1 MHITGGVFMSKIMA
15 VNAGSSSLKFQLF
28 EMPAEQ
34 VLLAGTIE
42 RIGMEDA
49 IVTLKF
55 DGKKKTRTLPIAN
68 HTEAVQI
75 LLKSLID
82 EKILGSLAEIDGVGH
97 RVVHGGEEFASSVV
111 ITDKVAKTIAD
122 LSDLAPLH
130 NPANLTGYKAF
141 KEALPTVGHVAVF
154 DTAFHQ
160 TMAPDRYIY
169 PIPYEYYEDYKVRRY
184 GFHGTSHMYV
194 SRRCIELLGKPAHSR
209 IITCHIGN
217 GASLAAVKDG
227 KCVDTSMGF
236 TPLAGVMMGTRSGDI
251 DPAIVTFLA
260 EKLGKSAEDVV
271 NILNKK
277 SGLLGVSGISADSRD
292 INAAMEEGNK
302 RATLARE
309 IQVNTV
315 CNFIG
320 SYYIELGG
328 CDAIVF
334 TAGLGENDVNFR
346 KMILD
351 KIAPTMGIKI
361 DEKKNNVR
369 GEETLISTPD
379 SKVKVYI
386 IPTNEEIMIARDTVR
401 LLNIH

>member
-1 MHITGGVFMSKIMA
+1 MSKIMA

-55 DGKKKTRTLPIAN
+55 DGKKKTRILPIAN

-251 DPAIVTFLA
+251 DPAIV
-260 EKLGKSAEDVV
+260 
-271 NILNKK
+271 
-277 SGLLGVSGISADSRD
+277 
-292 INAAMEEGNK
+292 
-302 RATLARE
+302 
-309 IQVNTV
+309 
-315 CNFIG
+315 
-320 SYYIELGG
+320 
-328 CDAIVF
+328 
-334 TAGLGENDVNFR
+334 
-346 KMILD
+346 
-351 KIAPTMGIKI
+351 
-361 DEKKNNVR
+361 
-369 GEETLISTPD
+369 
-379 SKVKVYI
+379 
-386 IPTNEEIMIARDTVR
+386 
-401 LLNIH
+401 